1 MPFADL
7 SFTISVGT
15 FISVIIGFVANALK
29 VRRAEQLIDTL
40 RTNDMHDLVAR
51 LDRIETK
58 LDQHLVSHAG
68 R

>member
-51 LDRIETK
+51 LDRIEGK
-58 LDQHLVSHAG
+58 LDQHLLQHAG
-68 R
+68 P